1 MLLSPFG
8 SPRRLAVVTI
18 LVFLAIVV
26 LVRNST
32 YSEYL
37 PKYDLPKFT
46 NGRVP
51 EDTTTGSSSFKED
64 SGKSELWQEYK
75 ADQDKIHAAPPP
87 PLKEEEYEEK
97 PVHTTIVTTSHSSSS
112 SSTSASVASS
122 SDSVSTSATKTGTTA
137 KITPFVHASY
147 KELQAKIKEFIQ
159 WDRPNKGSHWPGY
172 GDYVDKDYDPNR
184 WEGLPMNVDYY
195 ASNGINQLEKMGLN
209 ATPYL
214 PYPDYQSTEYKKHWT
229 GEYVSCKGP
238 RGQTLDKSPED
249 LVHAWPQLPQNFP
262 NISVGS
268 DLGIDLNSCFD
279 RESRYTPYDSTAKNA
294 PDWGSVRW
302 GELQNDCLSKN
313 KERYGEHQR
322 KSMQLRPSRTMP
334 KEDESTQHAESTN
347 AAKPHHRT
355 AILIRTWEG
364 YVYTENDLQAIR
376 SLVTETSLL
385 SGGEYQ
391 VYLFVNVKQRDAD
404 IYDNEETYN
413 SVLHAVVPEELR
425 DISVLWTEKV
435 CEEWYPKVGDWQVY
449 WMQFMPLQWFSKT
462 HPEFDYVWNWETDAR
477 YTGNPYHF
485 LEQVS
490 FFAQKMPRKHLWER
504 NARFYLPEA
513 HGDFQS
519 YLADTDGAI
528 ANATKQ
534 GNMTPVWGALPYAST
549 QIPIGPKPPT
559 RQEDDDFSWGVGE
572 EADLITLQPIWDPN
586 DTQWS
591 YRHKIWNFI
600 PGVRPIFTAENGA
613 AEGFYHEGFETIPRR
628 VFINTLARFSKRML
642 HAMHVENLN
651 GRSMQAEMWPATVAL
666 QHGLKAVYA
675 PHPIWSSHHWPAW
688 YADAIFNADAGIP
701 ARWSQQFDS
710 AYAHDREVNFKT
722 WSWYYATDFPKIL
735 FWRWLGWEAEDG
747 GLGSWGGKQDE
758 NEGKDI
764 RGIGM
769 VGGQGKMCLPGM
781 LLHPVKKV
789 SKPQGQN

>member
-8 SPRRLAVVTI
+8 SPRRLALLTV
-18 LVFLAIVV
+18 LVFLALVV
-26 LVRNST
+26 IVRNST

-37 PKYDLPKFT
+37 PKYDLPAFGKIQA
-46 NGRVP
+46 
-51 EDTTTGSSSFKED
+51 DTSTGSNSFKED
-64 SGKSELWQEYK
+64 SSQSDLWQEYK
-75 ADQDKIHAAPPP
+75 PDQDKVQPAPPP
-87 PLKEEEYEEK
+87 PPKEEEYEEK
-97 PVHTTIVTTSHSSSS
+97 IEVTSIPTSTSHSTSTS
-112 SSTSASVASS
+112 SSTSASTSGSKTASS
-122 SDSVSTSATKTGTTA
+122 A

-147 KELQAKIKEFIQ
+147 KELQAKIQDFIQ
-159 WDRPNKGSHWPGY
+159 WDRPNKGDHWPGY

-195 ASNGINQLEKMGLN
+195 RSNGIKQLQNMGVN
-209 ATPYL
+209 ATVYN
-214 PYPDYQSTEYKKHWT
+214 PYPDYNSTAYKKRWA
-229 GEYVSCKGP
+229 GEYASCKGP

-249 LVHAWPQLPQNFP
+249 LVKAWTQLPQNFP

-268 DLGIDLNSCFD
+268 DLGIDLHSCFD
-279 RESRYTPYDSTAKNA
+279 RESRYAPYDSTSNNA
-294 PDWGSVRW
+294 PNWETVKWGQ
-302 GELQNDCLSKN
+302 LQNECLDKN

-322 KSMQLRPSRTMP
+322 KSMELRPSRTKP
-334 KEDESTQHAESTN
+334 KEDDSEEKTESTAGP
-347 AAKPHHRT
+347 KPHHRT

-364 YVYTENDLQAIR
+364 YTYTENDLQAIR

-413 SVLHAVVPEELR
+413 SILHQVVPAELR

-462 HPEFDYVWNWETDAR
+462 HPEFDYIWNWETDAR

-490 FFAQKMPRKHLWER
+490 YFASKMPRKHLWER
-504 NARFYLPEA
+504 NARFYLPES
-513 HGDFQS
+513 HGDYQS
-519 YLADTDGAI
+519 YLADTDEAI
-528 ANATKQ
+528 VNATKR
-534 GNMTPVWGALPYAST
+534 GIMTPVWGAQPYAAT
-549 QIPIGPKPPT
+549 QIPLGPTPPHK
-559 RQEDDDFSWGVGE
+559 QEDDDFAWGVDE
-572 EADLITLQPIWDPN
+572 QADLITLQPIWDPN

-613 AEGFYHEGFETIPRR
+613 AEGFYHEGFEKISRR

-642 HAMHVENLN
+642 HAMHSENLE

-675 PHPIWSSHHWPAW
+675 PHPIWSSHHWPGW
-688 YADAIFNADAGIP
+688 YADAVFNADGGVP

-722 WSWYYATDFPKIL
+722 WSWYYSTDFPRTL
-735 FWRWLGWEAEDG
+735 FWRWLGWEAEDA

-758 NEGKDI
+758 EEGKEI

-769 VGGQGKMCLPGM
+769 VGGNGKMCLPGM